1 MAAEIIQL
9 PDRRRHNRVRSVDL
23 HFCWDSR
30 LNNPFLNKLFKE
42 EVCYVERWYLQTTHL
57 LNVEDLCFN
66 SLDSGK
72 RPASLREKIGV
83 PLRRTSKIPPAPGTS
98 VKLVMSEAKVVSSS
112 CVIHEARSNQLHC
125 VQYSIS
131 TLTVLDSM

>member
-42 EVCYVERWYLQTTHL
+42 EVSYVERWYLQTTHL
-57 LNVEDLCFN
+57 LNIEDLTHPLIQTLLN
-66 SLDSGK
+66 KQDSTLK
-72 RPASLREKIGV
+72 LLIDATEKD
-83 PLRRTSKIPPAPGTS
+83 L
-98 VKLVMSEAKVVSSS
+98 
-112 CVIHEARSNQLHC
+112 C
-125 VQYSIS
+125 VQQRLTDVS
-131 TLTVLDSM
+131 TIFSTEYQIKKLTKWSNKWESLFNYRERL

>member
-57 LNVEDLCFN
+57 LNIEDFTHPLIQTLLNKQDSTLKLLIDATEKDLCVQQRLTDVSTIFSTDYQIKKLTKWSNKWESLFN
-66 SLDSGK
+66 Y
-72 RPASLREKIGV
+72 RER
-83 PLRRTSKIPPAPGTS
+83 L
-98 VKLVMSEAKVVSSS
+98 
-112 CVIHEARSNQLHC
+112 
-125 VQYSIS
+125 
-131 TLTVLDSM
+131 

>member
-57 LNVEDLCFN
+57 LNIEDFTHPLIQTLLNKQDSTLKLLIDATEKDLCVQQRLTDVSTIFSTEYQIKKLTKWSNKWESLFN
-66 SLDSGK
+66 Y
-72 RPASLREKIGV
+72 RER
-83 PLRRTSKIPPAPGTS
+83 L
-98 VKLVMSEAKVVSSS
+98 
-112 CVIHEARSNQLHC
+112 
-125 VQYSIS
+125 
-131 TLTVLDSM
+131 